1 MRQMGAWV
9 SPFFCVS
16 CCKVKNAMIKYNDN
30 DNKEES

>member
-16 CCKVKNAMIKYNDN
+16 CCKVKWAMIKYDV